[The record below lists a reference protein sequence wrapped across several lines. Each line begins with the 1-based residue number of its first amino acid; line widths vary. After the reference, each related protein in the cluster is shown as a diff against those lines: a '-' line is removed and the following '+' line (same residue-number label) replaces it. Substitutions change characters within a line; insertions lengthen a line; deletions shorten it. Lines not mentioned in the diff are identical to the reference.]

1 MAGFGIQR
9 YKINPEQ
16 LAAVQEKVQK
26 LTAEGR
32 RLDGSLPVQSW
43 GELRSENHELK
54 KKLEQANDVI
64 DDYKRRCEEW
74 RTENNSMRSKLLV
87 AEVKYADIVQAEV
100 ILKADLQKARDVTQ
114 VLCSVIAHISPE
126 IAAELGIEA
135 KNEETKADPAVLDPA
150 EEQRR
155 KKREYA
161 RRYYYAHRAERLA
174 YNAEYQRAHRKQ
186 RCEAQKRYLQRK
198 KEAQANA
205 EH

>member
-1 MAGFGIQR
+1 MPNYNGTNHFSV
-9 YKINPEQ
+9 KPEQ
-16 LAAVQEKVQK
+16 LEALQEKVK
-26 LTAEGR
+26 TMVAEGR
-32 RLDGSLPVQSW
+32 RLDGSFPVQSW
-43 GELRSENHELK
+43 GELRNENHELK

-87 AEVKYADIVQAEV
+87 AEVKYADMVQTEV
-100 ILKADLQKARDVTQ
+100 TLKADLQKARDVTQ

-135 KNEETKADPAVLDPA
+135 KDEETKADPTVLDQM
-150 EEQRR
+150 EEKRR

-174 YNAEYQRAHRKQ
+174 YNAEYQRAHRK
-186 RCEAQKRYLQRK
+186 